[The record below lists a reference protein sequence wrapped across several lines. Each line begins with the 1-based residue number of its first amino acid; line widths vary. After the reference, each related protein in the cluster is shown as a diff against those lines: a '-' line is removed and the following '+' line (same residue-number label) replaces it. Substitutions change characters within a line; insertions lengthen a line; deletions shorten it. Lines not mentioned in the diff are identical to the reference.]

1 MLVSLVSNKKK
12 RVCKINYYNWT
23 ASVKEP
29 FMNILFQISTWIG
42 LKDDLYVVSMSPAV
56 ENIFSR
62 GTEVAGI
69 PKINIDS
76 RKKLVFITISL
87 SPQ

>member
-1 MLVSLVSNKKK
+1 MLVRLVGNKKK
-12 RVCKINYYNWT
+12 SVCKFNYYNWT

-42 LKDDLYVVSMSPAV
+42 LKYDLYVVSMSPAV

-62 GTEVAGI
+62 GI
-69 PKINIDS
+69 PNININS